1 MSFLYPQFLYGLFAL
16 SIPIIIHLFNFRK
29 TKRVYFSNTRF
40 LKKVKEASS
49 SKRKL
54 KHYLILTSRLLMIFF
69 LVMAFAQPFL
79 PTKENTTASS
89 KTLIYLDNSLSMSNE
104 TDEDITAFDAA
115 LGYINALTTLY
126 PSSSEYKILTN
137 DFNSFSNVFK
147 NRNDLVDLTTEMRL
161 TGITRTY
168 DEIINR
174 LEFNREEGEQY
185 DLYWISDFQAST
197 SGVREG
203 EVALDSAWNVN
214 LIPINFTSVNN
225 VFVDSLYLDNPF
237 LIGDKK
243 LKLNVVIRNVGNQ
256 PVDDLIIKV
265 FVDEVQSATA
275 SMDLRANQ
283 AATAT
288 FDLAFNLEG
297 NNKCRIS
304 FEEFPVTFDN
314 DFHFTINGSQ
324 RISILEIKGKS
335 VNTPVQNVF
344 GNEGLFDLQSVVF
357 SNLDY
362 NLIPASDLVVI
373 NGLETLDPS
382 LAVVLNKYLQNYG
395 DIIFIPATKPDIAS
409 YRQLS
414 GLGGLMVSDSS
425 LKSDLATPDFDDP
438 FFENVFEE
446 TGQNF
451 SMPEAAGVIEW
462 GRDRTAL
469 LKYKSGMPFLSK
481 ITSNGNIFLMGAP
494 LNSAYTNFYS
504 HAIFVPV
511 MYRIAVESASR
522 DSKLYYYTDDAT
534 ITFRADTIIA
544 DNVFKLRNDEQ
555 EIIPTQRII
564 GNDVVMEVP
573 KFVIG
578 AGFYDLMFKEGKITT
593 LAFNYTPE
601 ESDLRQYSPEEIRR
615 IFKGKVDIFEVG
627 DKDQFERAVEK
638 KYIGQPLWKYAI
650 ILALIF
656 LLVEVLLIRFL
667 P

>member
-54 KHYLILTSRLLMIFF
+54 KHYLILASRLLMIFF
-69 LVMAFAQPFL
+69 LVVAFAQPFL
-79 PTKENTTASS
+79 PTKENRTSS
-89 KTLIYLDNSLSMSNE
+89 NKTLVYLDNSLSMSNE
-104 TDEDITAFDAA
+104 TDEDLTAFDAA

-126 PSSSEYKILTN
+126 PSSTEYKILTN

-168 DEIINR
+168 EEIRNR
-174 LEFNREEGEQY
+174 LELNQEEGERY

-197 SGVREG
+197 SGGGVD
-203 EVALDSAWNVN
+203 EVVLDSAWNVN
-214 LIPINFTSVNN
+214 LIPLNFTSINN

-243 LKLNVVIRNVGNQ
+243 LKLNVVIRNIGNQ
-256 PVDDLIIKV
+256 SVDDLILKV

-275 SMDLRANQ
+275 SVDLDANQ
-283 AATAT
+283 TATAT

-314 DFHFTINGSQ
+314 DFYFTINGSQ
-324 RISILEIKGKS
+324 RINILEIKGTS
-335 VNTPVQNVF
+335 VITPVQNVF
-344 GNEGLFDLQSVVF
+344 GNEELFSLESVNF

-362 NLIPASDLVVI
+362 NLIPAADLVVI

-382 LAVVLNKYLQNYG
+382 LAVVLNKYLQDYG

-414 GLGGLMVSDSS
+414 GLGSITAADSTF
-425 LKSDLATPDFDDP
+425 KSDLATPDFDDP

-446 TGQNF
+446 TRKNF

-469 LKYKSGMPFLSK
+469 LKYKSGMPFLSR
-481 ITSNGNIFLMGAP
+481 IVSNGNIFLMAAP
-494 LNSAYTNFYS
+494 LNSTYTNFYS

-522 DSKLYYYTDDAT
+522 DSRLYYYTDDP
-534 ITFRADTIIA
+534 IVTFRTDTIVA
-544 DNVFKLRNDEQ
+544 DNVFKLRNQEQ
-555 EIIPTQRII
+555 EIIPTQRIT
-564 GNDVVMEVP
+564 GNNIVMEVP
-573 KFVIG
+573 KSVIG
-578 AGFYDLMFKEGKITT
+578 AGFYDLIFEDVRITT
-593 LAFNYTPE
+593 LAFNHTPK
-601 ESDLRQYSPEEIRR
+601 ESDLRQYSTEEVTNK
-615 IFKGKVDIFEVG
+615 FKGKVDIFEVQ
-627 DKDQFERAVEK
+627 DKDQFEKAVEK